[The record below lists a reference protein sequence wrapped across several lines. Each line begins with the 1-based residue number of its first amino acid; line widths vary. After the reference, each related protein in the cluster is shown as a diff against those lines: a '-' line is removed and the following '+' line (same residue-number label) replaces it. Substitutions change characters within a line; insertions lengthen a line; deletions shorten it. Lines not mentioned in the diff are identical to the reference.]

1 MAFEVFRN
9 DNDDDEVKDAA
20 RKDMPQVVGDNLG
33 QLHEFEPNTTGGDIM
48 PPLPN
53 ELSAEDLIA
62 EYERKQAE
70 KGNKAE

>member
-9 DNDDDEVKDAA
+9 DNGDDEVKDAA
-20 RKDMPQVVGDNLG
+20 KADMP
-33 QLHEFEPNTTGGDIM
+33 EIAGDINQLRTFRPTGESGDVM
-48 PPLPN
+48 PPLPA

-70 KGNKAE
+70 KRNGAE